1 MMMAPALAV
10 DGTVASSGK
19 VLSKDE
25 IKKLIANYKRGQ
37 ASAG

>member
-1 MMMAPALAV
+1 MMAPALAV